1 MKYILLL
8 IIFILATPLR
18 ADTQAHAGELE
29 QIKEKGEIVV
39 SLNKGY
45 PPFAIVDN
53 GKFQGLDVDLAK
65 LIADY
70 LGVKA
75 RFVAPELYKDQIPKL
90 LAGESDIII
99 AAMTRTVER
108 GLQVNF
114 SDPYFE
120 VSQAA
125 LVDRDKVP
133 AEADSYFDLV
143 DVARIR
149 IGVKADTTIERFAR
163 ELFPADAIK
172 TYTDHPQAVEALL
185 AGQVDATVHDSPFVQ
200 VWAGTHPDQQG
211 RIKPL
216 LAPVTKEYY
225 GFAVRKGDPEFVNW
239 LNLFITQVQI
249 DGTMDLL
256 KHRYFVQMQWAGVT
270 TTRQARITKAQLLMN
285 KFVAE
290 KQKKLDEQRL
300 EERIQKGDAYE

>member
-1 MKYILLL
+1 MKRILPL
-8 IIFILATPLR
+8 ILAIVGL
-18 ADTQAHAGELE
+18 ALSQVNAGEIE
-29 QIKEKGEIVV
+29 RIMNKGELRV

-45 PPFAIVDN
+45 PPFCIIEN
-53 GKFQGLDVDLAK
+53 NKIQGLDVDLAK

-70 LGVKA
+70 LGVKVK
-75 RFVAPELYKDQIPKL
+75 FIMPPLYKEQIPKL

-108 GLQVNF
+108 GLKVAF
-114 SDPYFE
+114 TDPYFE

-125 LVDRDKVP
+125 LADRDMV
-133 AEADSYFDLV
+133 AAQTISYFGLV
-143 DVARIR
+143 DIPGIR

-172 TYTDHPQAVEALL
+172 TYPDHPQAVDALL
-185 AGQVDATVHDSPFVQ
+185 KGQVDATVHDSPFVQ
-200 VWAGTHPDQQG
+200 IWARTHPNLTG

-225 GFAVRKGDPEFVNW
+225 GFAIRKGDPEFLAW
-239 LNLFITQVQI
+239 LNLFITQI
-249 DGTMDLL
+249 KSDGTLDLL
-256 KHRYFVQMQWAGVT
+256 KHRYFVEMRWAGVK
-270 TTRQARITKAQLLMN
+270 TTREARITKAQLLRN

-290 KQKKLDEQRL
+290 KQKKLEQKRTQEQL
-300 EERIQKGDAYE
+300 QKGDAYE

>member
-1 MKYILLL
+1 MKRILP
-8 IIFILATPLR
+8 IILAIVGL
-18 ADTQAHAGELE
+18 ALSQVNAGEIE
-29 QIKEKGEIVV
+29 RIMNKGELRV

-45 PPFAIVDN
+45 PPFCIIEN
-53 GKFQGLDVDLAK
+53 NKIQGLDVDLAK

-70 LGVKA
+70 LGVKVK
-75 RFVAPELYKDQIPKL
+75 FIMPPLYKEQITKL

-108 GLQVNF
+108 GLKVAF
-114 SDPYFE
+114 TDPYFE

-125 LVDRDKVP
+125 LADRDMV
-133 AEADSYFDLV
+133 AAQTNSYFGLV
-143 DVARIR
+143 DIPGIR

-172 TYTDHPQAVEALL
+172 TYPDHPQAVDALL
-185 AGQVDATVHDSPFVQ
+185 KGEVDATVHDSPFVQ
-200 VWAGTHPDQQG
+200 IWARTHPNLTG

-225 GFAVRKGDPEFVNW
+225 GFAIRKGDPEFLAW
-239 LNLFITQVQI
+239 LNLFITQI
-249 DGTMDLL
+249 KTDGTLDLL
-256 KHRYFVQMQWAGVT
+256 KHRYFVEMRWAGVK
-270 TTRQARITKAQLLMN
+270 TTREARITKAQLLRN

-290 KQKKLDEQRL
+290 KQKKLEQKREQERL
-300 EERIQKGDAYE
+300 QKGDAYE

>member
-1 MKYILLL
+1 MKRILPL
-8 IIFILATPLR
+8 ILAMIGL
-18 ADTQAHAGELE
+18 ALSQVDAGEIE
-29 QIKEKGEIVV
+29 RIMNKGELVV

-45 PPFAIVDN
+45 PPFCIIDN
-53 GKFQGLDVDLAK
+53 NKVQGLDVDLAR

-70 LGVKA
+70 LGVQVK
-75 RFVAPELYKDQIPKL
+75 FIMPPLYKEQIPKL

-108 GLQVNF
+108 GLKVAF
-114 SDPYFE
+114 TDPYFE

-125 LVDRDKVP
+125 LVDRDMV
-133 AEADSYFDLV
+133 AAQTNSYFGLV
-143 DVARIR
+143 DTPGVR

-172 TYTDHPQAVEALL
+172 TYPDHPQAVDALL
-185 AGQVDATVHDSPFVQ
+185 KGQVDATVHDSPFVQ
-200 VWAGTHPDQQG
+200 IWARTHTDQAG

-225 GFAVRKGDPEFVNW
+225 GFAIRKGDPEFLAW
-239 LNLFITQVQI
+239 LNLFITQI
-249 DGTMDLL
+249 KTDGTLDLL
-256 KHRYFVQMQWAGVT
+256 KHRYFVEMRWAGVKA
-270 TTRQARITKAQLLMN
+270 TREARITKAQLLRN

-290 KQKKLDEQRL
+290 KQRKLEQKREQERL
-300 EERIQKGDAYE
+300 QTGDAYE